1 MQKASVQT
9 VQVIWFRAHMHVVLQ
24 IVVDYSIPSAILAL
38 HSISKQML
46 PQEYDTIRQ
55 PGV

>member
-1 MQKASVQT
+1 
-9 VQVIWFRAHMHVVLQ
+9 MHVVLQ